1 METDNKPALAF
12 AIIGNGLNLAYN
24 IPFVYLVWKNRSSKN
39 ISGTFLLLRFWGSIA
54 WLIYA
59 VLVMDAWVGFS
70 YVVTLTATCAIY
82 YIKFGERNNK
92 KREIQESEEEI
103 NNEIKEETNNE
114 NDPIPLVEQIQI
126 QNRFPSK
133 YTLEISQ
140 TSTI

>member
-59 VLVMDAWVGFS
+59 ILVMDAWVGFS
-70 YVVTLTATCAIY
+70 YVVTFTATCAIY

-92 KREIQESEEEI
+92 KKLIDNRDEI
-103 NNEIKEETNNE
+103 NGEINEYGPTSN
-114 NDPIPLVEQIQI
+114 PISLVEQIQI

-140 TSTI
+140 TTTI

>member
-59 VLVMDAWVGFS
+59 ILVMDAWVGFS

-92 KREIQESEEEI
+92 KREIKEAEEEPEVNKDLDSEPVFEPVSRI
-103 NNEIKEETNNE
+103 DEIYKT
-114 NDPIPLVEQIQI
+114 
-126 QNRFPSK
+126 
-133 YTLEISQ
+133 T
-140 TSTI
+140 TI

>member
-39 ISGTFLLLRFWGSIA
+39 ISGTFLLLRFWGSIS

-92 KREIQESEEEI
+92 KREIKEDEEEPEV
-103 NNEIKEETNNE
+103 NEDLDSELVFESVTRTEEIYKT
-114 NDPIPLVEQIQI
+114 
-126 QNRFPSK
+126 
-133 YTLEISQ
+133 T
-140 TSTI
+140 TI